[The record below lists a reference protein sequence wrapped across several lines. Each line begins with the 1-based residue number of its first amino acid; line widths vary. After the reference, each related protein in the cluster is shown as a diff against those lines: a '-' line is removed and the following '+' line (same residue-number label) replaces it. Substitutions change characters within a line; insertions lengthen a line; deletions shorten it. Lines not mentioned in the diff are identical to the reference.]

1 MLFIVTFLRN
11 CGLQKFLSKKI
22 ILFLTMYVLP
32 RLAFKQICIKMR
44 KTSRKPPAQDA
55 TMIMSFVV
63 LDSPSAAVGIGLTSK
78 QTHDRFL
85 QIFS

>member
-1 MLFIVTFLRN
+1 
-11 CGLQKFLSKKI
+11 
-22 ILFLTMYVLP
+22 MYVLP

-63 LDSPSAAVGIGLTSK
+63 LDSPSAAIGIGLTSK

>member
-1 MLFIVTFLRN
+1 MLFIVKFLRN

-32 RLAFKQICIKMR
+32 RFAFKQICIKMR

-55 TMIMSFVV
+55 TMIMSFV
-63 LDSPSAAVGIGLTSK
+63 LDSPSAAIGIGLTSK